1 MAPVSRVISYFK
13 RIGWIEAQ
21 KAAWMV
27 NRKRNI
33 VKRELP
39 KFGKRWA
46 RGFRET
52 NAKAGRIPKSEIG
65 KINWNP

>member
-1 MAPVSRVISYFK
+1 MAPVSRVISYFE
-13 RIGWIEAQ
+13 RIGWDESQ

-27 NRKRNI
+27 NRNTNS
-33 VKRELP
+33 VKREFP
-39 KFGKRWA
+39 KFRKRWA

-52 NAKAGRIPKSEIG
+52 NTKAGRIPKSEIG